1 MKKLYIAFAAMMS
14 MGLASC
20 DMDLYPKDAIPSDK
34 YMKTFQDF
42 AQSRKGLYVN
52 FRGLCTG
59 QNLVTTD
66 IQCDDFQAAAGF
78 SNNFGDIYRW
88 DFQPSGGYFSGIF
101 SSYYGIIK
109 NCNYYLENYKK
120 FVNGEVKE
128 MADVT
133 DQEKKALDAF
143 AGDAYFFR
151 AYCYFMLSNYFCKP
165 YTQVADPE
173 KEMGM
178 PLQLSYVS
186 DPAASSKYPGRS
198 SLKATYLQI
207 EQDLKMAEKLVNEK
221 AAGTATVHYVSKNL
235 VSALKS
241 RVALYK
247 GDYTTAATAATKLIN
262 SKKYPLYNLEG
273 ETFPYIDMW
282 IHDTTQE
289 SIWQVF
295 QNKDEKGGTTGT
307 YFLGQY
313 EEGKTLSD
321 QKMDFLPSG
330 ALIKAYDQVNDIRFY
345 AFFNPTMAE
354 DGKIAIKTSTGA
366 AGSVFLFQKYSGNPD
381 LYTSAADKY
390 SNMNSPFRI
399 AEQYLIAAEAYAKS
413 GDEVNANKYLNLL
426 RKARISE
433 WSDQT
438 YSGTDL
444 MKEIQLENRREFVGE
459 NHRFFDLR
467 RWGLGFDR
475 ASDAQ
480 DPSLVHLSGSPMTTG
495 MVKDASDFRFVWPFP
510 QNEMDMSPAMKGQQ
524 NPGY

>member
-1 MKKLYIAFAAMMS
+1 MKKLYIAFAAMMT
-14 MGLASC
+14 MGFSSC
-20 DMDLYPKDAIPSDK
+20 DMDLYPKDAIPSEK
-34 YMKTFQDF
+34 YMKTYQDF
-42 AQSRKGLYVN
+42 AQARKGLYVN

-59 QNLVTTD
+59 ENLVVTD

-78 SNNFGDIYRW
+78 SNEFGDIYRW
-88 DFQPSGGYFSGIF
+88 DFQPSAKYFSGVF

-109 NCNYYLENYKK
+109 NCNYFLNNYEK
-120 FVNGEVKE
+120 FVKGEIKE
-128 MADVT
+128 MADLS
-133 DQEKKALDAF
+133 DQEKKALDAY

-151 AYCYFMLSNYFCKP
+151 SYCYFMLANYFCKP
-165 YTQVADPE
+165 YTQVADPD

-178 PLQLSYVS
+178 PLQLNFVS
-186 DPAASSKYPGRS
+186 DPAISSKYPGRA
-198 SLKATYLQI
+198 SLKLTYAQI
-207 EQDLKMAEKLVNEK
+207 EKDLEQAAKLVNEK
-221 AAGTATVHYVSKNL
+221 RSGKASVHYVSKNL
-235 VSALKS
+235 VQAFKS

-247 GDYTTAATAATKLIN
+247 GDYQTASTVASKLVN

-289 SIWQVF
+289 SIWQVY
-295 QNKDEKGGTTGT
+295 QSKDEKGGTTGT

-313 EEGKTLSD
+313 IEGGTLSD

-330 ALIKAYDQVNDIRFY
+330 SLIESYDQTNDIRFY

-354 DGKIAIKTSTGA
+354 DGKVTIKTSTGA
-366 AGSVFLFQKYSGNPD
+366 TGSIYLFQKYAGNPD
-381 LYTSAADKY
+381 LYTSSSDKY

-413 GDEVNANKYLNLL
+413 GDETNANKYLNLL

-433 WSDQT
+433 WADQN

-444 MKEIQLENRREFVGE
+444 MKEIQLEYRREFVGE

-475 ASDAQ
+475 ASKAQ
-480 DPSLVHLSGSPMTTG
+480 NPSLVHLSGSPSTTG
-495 MVKDASDFRFVWPFP
+495 MVKEASDFRFVWPFP